1 MKQILLLVSFLFIFS
16 ASFSQDIIYLLNG
29 KKVTGTVMEVSNEK
43 IRVHVMDDPDELIRE
58 IASREVYMITY
69 RNGKEEIFG
78 IQIPRRSEKY
88 FSNGKNEYNSLSL
101 GFGESHG
108 YFGLRFQH
116 RWGGIQGWGYHAGIG
131 ISPFGTSEHP
141 ATINFSAGVKY
152 FFYKGWFIDLQFGTF
167 PADKMITTKTDTNK
181 YYNYHDSVRTAYGP
195 SLMIGGDWFF
205 NRYFG
210 LTADMGFSV
219 NVTRPD
225 FNPVQFAL
233 DFGFIFRLPER
244 KRHVEPSQS
253 DK

>member
-131 ISPFGTSEHP
+131 ISPFGTAEHL
-141 ATINFSAGVKY
+141 ATLNFSAGVKIS
-152 FFYKGWFIDLQFGTF
+152 F
-167 PADKMITTKTDTNK
+167 TKD
-181 YYNYHDSVRTAYGP
+181 
-195 SLMIGGDWFF
+195 
-205 NRYFG
+205 G
-210 LTADMGFSV
+210 L
-219 NVTRPD
+219 
-225 FNPVQFAL
+225 
-233 DFGFIFRLPER
+233 
-244 KRHVEPSQS
+244 
-253 DK
+253 